1 MADQKTILP
10 EVKKSHAHQM
20 PFGTRIIDG
29 MVNFQIWAPSAKQ
42 VEVCLYKSDAKTL
55 LPMQQAK
62 NGWFDL
68 TSDRASVGMKY
79 HFVIEN
85 DLYVPDPAS
94 RFQPDDA
101 HGPSEILD
109 PASFDWQDLQWFG
122 KPWEEAILYE
132 LHIGTFSPAG
142 TYKGVQERLDDLLE
156 LGVTAIELMPL
167 SDFPGAHGW
176 GYDGVLPFAP
186 ESRYGRP
193 EDLKELIQAAH
204 QKGLMVFVDVVYNH
218 FGPDGN
224 FLHAYAKQF
233 FTERHKT
240 PWGAAIDFD
249 GADSAVVRDFFI
261 QNALYWFNEYR
272 IDGLRLDAV
281 HAITDESKNH
291 FLREL
296 AERVSKGP
304 GLERRVHLVLEND
317 KNEAEFLNRGAD
329 HHPQFH
335 TAQWND
341 DIHHAFHVLATGET
355 AGYYEDYA
363 KDASG
368 KSPIEHLGICLTEG
382 FAYQG
387 QASHHHDGEKR
398 GQPSSHLPPTA
409 FVSFIQNHDQ
419 IGNRALGERLS
430 SLVNDEILRAVA
442 TIYLIAPSI
451 PMLFMGEEWASK
463 KPFYYFC
470 DLSAELAPLIT
481 EGRRK
486 EFAKFPEF
494 STEKMREKIPDPCV
508 PQTFEKSKLDWH
520 EREQASHSQMLQHY
534 RRLIAIRKEE
544 IVPKLLKW
552 HLHAGSQTDKAVRSS
567 YEVIGE
573 TTLFAKWSLS
583 AHSGGSQLM
592 LIANLGAE
600 ELDANSVAKLKE
612 LLSVHGEFL
621 QARIIYESHEQSLAA
636 LASGKIDPWSVIW
649 LFA

>member
-1 MADQKTILP
+1 MADQRTILP
-10 EVKKSHAHQM
+10 ETKNKHVHQM
-20 PFGTRIIDG
+20 PFGTRLIDG
-29 MVNFQIWAPSAKQ
+29 VINFQIWAPAAKQ
-42 VEVCLYKSDAKTL
+42 VAVCLYKDDAKTL

-79 HFVIEN
+79 HFVIDN

-101 HGPSEILD
+101 HGPSEIVD
-109 PASFDWQDLQWFG
+109 PGNFDWQDLEWIG

-132 LHIGTFSPAG
+132 LHVGTFSAAG
-142 TYKGVQERLDDLLE
+142 TYKGVQERLDDLLA
-156 LGVTAIELMPL
+156 LGVTALELMPL

-176 GYDGVLPFAP
+176 GYDGVLPYAP

-193 EDLKELIQAAH
+193 EDLKELIQTAH
-204 QKGLMVFVDVVYNH
+204 QKGLMIFVDVVYNH

-249 GADSAVVRDFFI
+249 GVDSAVVRDFFI

-281 HAITDESKNH
+281 HAIADQSENH
-291 FLREL
+291 LLKEL
-296 AERVSKGP
+296 ADRVASGP

-317 KNEAEFLNRGAD
+317 KNESEFLDRGKD
-329 HHPQFH
+329 HHPRFH

-363 KDASG
+363 KTASG
-368 KSPIEHLGICLTEG
+368 KSPIEHLGVCLTEG

-387 QASHHHDGEKR
+387 QASHHHDGETR
-398 GQPSSHLPPTA
+398 GQPSNHLPPTA

-442 TIYLIAPSI
+442 AIYLMAPSI

-463 KPFYYFC
+463 TPFYYFC
-470 DLSAELAPLIT
+470 DLCAELAPLIT

-508 PQTFEKSKLDWH
+508 AQTFEKSKLDWN
-520 EREQASHSQMLQHY
+520 ERDQPLHKQMLQHY

-544 IVPKLLKW
+544 IVPKLLNW
-552 HLHAGSQTDKAVRSS
+552 HLHAGSQTSSGKAIRSS

-573 TTLFAKWSLS
+573 TALAAKWSLS
-583 AHSGGSQLM
+583 AESRLM
-592 LIANLGAE
+592 LFANLGE
-600 ELDANSVAKLKE
+600 KELDTNTGARLAEALTGHN
-612 LLSVHGEFL
+612 EFL
-621 QARIIYESHEQSLAA
+621 QARVIFESHEQSLAA
-636 LASGKIDPWSVIW
+636 LASGKMKPWSVVW